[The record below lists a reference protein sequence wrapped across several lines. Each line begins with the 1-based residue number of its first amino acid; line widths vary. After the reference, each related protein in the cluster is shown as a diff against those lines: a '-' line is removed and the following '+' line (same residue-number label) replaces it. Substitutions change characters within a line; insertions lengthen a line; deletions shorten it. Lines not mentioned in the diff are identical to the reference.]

1 MTFDECMHKQCNDC
15 GEEAQQHRLTPAGS
29 YYCLKLNSSGQQRY
43 MAPMNYRMGIVDLKA
58 IVYTCKVMYLKRS
71 SLSKAMG
78 KAVQGYFSGKATRL
92 TA

>member
-29 YYCLKLNSSGQQRY
+29 YYCLKLNSSGVDRY
-43 MAPMNYRMGIVDLKA
+43 MSGNYPRMGGVVDLQA

-78 KAVQGYFSGKATRL
+78 VAVQGYLSGHPA
-92 TA
+92 